1 MADDKHPTT
10 PDQERTLLADL
21 CNEAVALYGPD
32 WEAIQ
37 RHVSDRLSGMD
48 ALERTY
54 LMEKVERILE
64 FSALDRSQ
72 NGMH

>member
-1 MADDKHPTT
+1 MADKEPLMM

-21 CNEAVALYGPD
+21 CNEAVALHGAD
-32 WEAIQ
+32 WDAIQ
-37 RHVSDRLSGMD
+37 RHVSDRLRGMS

-64 FSALDRSQ
+64 IGAMNRYQ